1 MDDPSGR
8 NMLASLKPEFGRHKP
23 LAKTVFDGTKLPLV
37 VEHLKTTTYGMK
49 LAFSPELDAS
59 ELRLT

>member
-8 NMLASLKPEFGRHKP
+8 RMLTSLKPKFGRCQP
-23 LAKTVFDGTKLPLV
+23 FAKTTFGGTKLPLV

-49 LAFSPELDAS
+49 IGFFI
-59 ELRLT
+59 

>member
-8 NMLASLKPEFGRHKP
+8 QMLNTPKSEFGRRQP
-23 LAKTVFDGTKLPLV
+23 MAKTIFDGTKLPLV
-37 VEHLKTTTYGMK
+37 VEHLKTPTYGMR
-49 LAFSPELDAS
+49 LAFSPERDAS